1 MTTPAL
7 ALSVAAALLIGH
19 ADPSRPVEPDK
30 DSVELIV
37 RGCLKGRE
45 LTAEAIAGNA
55 DLENEVG
62 MIFRLSGKGAVG
74 QEIKQHGGH
83 LVEVTGQVK
92 KTALATPGFK
102 IGGGRIVIGSGGPMS
117 TDPTRNPAR
126 NPSRRMV
133 PMEVSVIAMVSESC
147 DTRGGERQRPPG
159 SGR

>member
-7 ALSVAAALLIGH
+7 VLSVAAALVIGD
-19 ADPSRPVEPDK
+19 ASSRPVEPDK

-45 LTAEAIAGNA
+45 LTADAISGHA
-55 DLENEVG
+55 DLEGEVG

-83 LVEVTGQVK
+83 VVDVTGQVK

-102 IGGGRIVIGSGGPMS
+102 LGGGRIVIGSGGPMS

-133 PMEVSVIAMVSESC
+133 PMEISAIAMVSESC
-147 DTRGGERQRPPG
+147 DTRGGTRRPPG